1 MSIKFRSRT
10 FLYLLVLLGLF
21 AGSQAITYTAVEYV
35 HRVANPYESF
45 REGLEEV
52 LQATGLTVLLLVP
65 LTGAAWWIARRI
77 TRPLHAV
84 AATAKRIRGGRWDE
98 RIETTT
104 MPDDETK
111 VLAETVNAA
120 FDGYAGALRRLE
132 RFSGDAAHQLRT
144 PIAAMRNLGEVA
156 LSRAR
161 SAADYR
167 EALETMLGELDR
179 LTRIVEQLLQLS
191 RLEAGALKARF
202 APIPLGS
209 VVEQV
214 RQIYQPLA
222 EVRGVELAVATS
234 DARVAGIEELLV
246 ELLGNLVDNALR
258 HTPKRGTVRIE
269 VGAAAGEVR
278 LAVTDSG
285 PGIPDEFAQKIF
297 ERFTQVPGS
306 ETGTAGLGLALAA
319 QIAAVHGGEVKL
331 ANPGQPGARPRP
343 HPAAPRRA
351 SIDGPERVDPP
362 QFLQAFGKLD
372 QAHDPDEPQGAE
384 HVAAIGGR
392 LHFVRRRLGKQ
403 GQAREVG
410 RHPPRIGVEFV
421 VETPAQAAFFVADD
435 PWIIQGHDAEQ
446 HQRKRQRFRAQADA
460 QHADGAEEIQRIS
473 ARGIGALDDQP
484 AILEAGDVL
493 GTPHAPQRCDGH
505 AGHARGEQRERD
517 PFGARFP
524 AACGEHQE
532 KHHDGRSRAGKGQA
546 KFFNRRF
553 HGSPWAGAAG
563 VVGSVATSYSSQT

>member
-258 HTPKRGTVRIE
+258 HTPKGGAIRID
-269 VGAAAGEVR
+269 VAAGAGGDVR

-297 ERFTQVPGS
+297 DRFSQVPGG
-306 ETGTAGLGLALAA
+306 ETGTAGLGLPLAA
-319 QIAAVHGGEVKL
+319 QIAAVHGGELKL
-331 ANPGQPGARPRP
+331 ANPGQPGARFECRLPAHGNARP
-343 HPAAPRRA
+343 
-351 SIDGPERVDPP
+351 G
-362 QFLQAFGKLD
+362 
-372 QAHDPDEPQGAE
+372 
-384 HVAAIGGR
+384 
-392 LHFVRRRLGKQ
+392 
-403 GQAREVG
+403 
-410 RHPPRIGVEFV
+410 
-421 VETPAQAAFFVADD
+421 
-435 PWIIQGHDAEQ
+435 
-446 HQRKRQRFRAQADA
+446 
-460 QHADGAEEIQRIS
+460 
-473 ARGIGALDDQP
+473 
-484 AILEAGDVL
+484 
-493 GTPHAPQRCDGH
+493 
-505 AGHARGEQRERD
+505 
-517 PFGARFP
+517 
-524 AACGEHQE
+524 
-532 KHHDGRSRAGKGQA
+532 
-546 KFFNRRF
+546 
-553 HGSPWAGAAG
+553 
-563 VVGSVATSYSSQT
+563 

>member
-1 MSIKFRSRT
+1 MSFKFRSRT

-21 AGSQAITYTAVEYV
+21 VASQATIYTAVEYA

-45 REGLEEV
+45 GEGIEEV
-52 LQATGLTVLLLVP
+52 VQGVGLTFLLVP
-65 LTGAAWWIARRI
+65 FLAGVAWWLARRI

-84 AATAKRIRGGRWDE
+84 AATAKRIRGGRWNE
-98 RIETTT
+98 RVETAT

-111 VLAETVNAA
+111 VLAETLNAA

-222 EVRGVELAVATS
+222 EARGVELAVAS
-234 DARVAGIEELLV
+234 SAARVAGIEELLV

-258 HTPKRGTVRIE
+258 HTPKGGTIQIE
-269 VGAAAGEVR
+269 VVADKAGGVR

-297 ERFTQVPGS
+297 DRFSQVPGS
-306 ETGTAGLGLALAA
+306 ESGTAGLGLPLAA
-319 QIAAVHGGEVKL
+319 QIAAVHGGTLTL
-331 ANPGQPGARPRP
+331 ANPGQPGARFECRL
-343 HPAAPRRA
+343 PAAA
-351 SIDGPERVDPP
+351 
-362 QFLQAFGKLD
+362 
-372 QAHDPDEPQGAE
+372 
-384 HVAAIGGR
+384 
-392 LHFVRRRLGKQ
+392 
-403 GQAREVG
+403 
-410 RHPPRIGVEFV
+410 
-421 VETPAQAAFFVADD
+421 
-435 PWIIQGHDAEQ
+435 
-446 HQRKRQRFRAQADA
+446 
-460 QHADGAEEIQRIS
+460 
-473 ARGIGALDDQP
+473 
-484 AILEAGDVL
+484 
-493 GTPHAPQRCDGH
+493 
-505 AGHARGEQRERD
+505 
-517 PFGARFP
+517 
-524 AACGEHQE
+524 
-532 KHHDGRSRAGKGQA
+532 
-546 KFFNRRF
+546 
-553 HGSPWAGAAG
+553 
-563 VVGSVATSYSSQT
+563 

>member
-21 AGSQAITYTAVEYV
+21 VGSQAITYTAVEYV
-35 HRVANPYESF
+35 HRAANPYESF

-98 RIETTT
+98 RIETAT

-156 LSRAR
+156 LSRSR
-161 SAADYR
+161 TADEYR

-191 RLEAGALKARF
+191 RLDAGVLKARF

-209 VVEQV
+209 VIEQV
-214 RQIYQPLA
+214 RQIYAPLA
-222 EVRGVELAVATS
+222 EARGVELAVATAVG
-234 DARVAGIEELLV
+234 ARVAGIEELLV

-258 HTPKRGTVRIE
+258 HTPKGGAIRID
-269 VGAAAGEVR
+269 VAAGAGGDVR

-297 ERFTQVPGS
+297 DRFSQVPGG
-306 ETGTAGLGLALAA
+306 ETGTAGLGLPLAA
-319 QIAAVHGGEVKL
+319 QIAAVHGGELKL
-331 ANPGQPGARPRP
+331 ANPGQPGARFECRLPAHGNARP
-343 HPAAPRRA
+343 
-351 SIDGPERVDPP
+351 G
-362 QFLQAFGKLD
+362 
-372 QAHDPDEPQGAE
+372 
-384 HVAAIGGR
+384 
-392 LHFVRRRLGKQ
+392 
-403 GQAREVG
+403 
-410 RHPPRIGVEFV
+410 
-421 VETPAQAAFFVADD
+421 
-435 PWIIQGHDAEQ
+435 
-446 HQRKRQRFRAQADA
+446 
-460 QHADGAEEIQRIS
+460 
-473 ARGIGALDDQP
+473 
-484 AILEAGDVL
+484 
-493 GTPHAPQRCDGH
+493 
-505 AGHARGEQRERD
+505 
-517 PFGARFP
+517 
-524 AACGEHQE
+524 
-532 KHHDGRSRAGKGQA
+532 
-546 KFFNRRF
+546 
-553 HGSPWAGAAG
+553 
-563 VVGSVATSYSSQT
+563 